1 MEVTV
6 RRFTGDEAREKL
18 KHKVRSRVE
27 FAGIPKG
34 TTGRVVELHE
44 LGHGQFDV
52 VIEWDK
58 NFNNKPLRDRFAK
71 NTYESLLTEETTV
84 AA

>member
-1 MEVTV
+1 MGLTV
-6 RRFTGDEAREKL
+6 RRFTVQEAQQKL
-18 KHKVRSRVE
+18 HHQVRSRVE
-27 FAGIPKG
+27 FAGIPRG

-44 LGHGQFDV
+44 FATGQFDV

-58 NFNNKPLRDRFAK
+58 DFNNKPLRDRFAK
-71 NTYESLLTEETTV
+71 NTYEQLLDESFV

>member
-1 MEVTV
+1 MKVTV
-6 RRFTGDEAREKL
+6 RRFTSDEAREKL
-18 KHKVRSRVE
+18 NHKVRSRVE

-44 LGHGQFDV
+44 IGNGQFDV

-71 NTYESLLTEETTV
+71 NTYESDLMEET
-84 AA
+84 AAA